1 LKIPN
6 YQFTTD
12 WFGHVEQ
19 IWLQKLPQL
28 IPEDPVCLEIGSWEG
43 RSTLWILEHL
53 RPKSLVC
60 IDTWEGASDQK
71 EHFAELIP
79 GVFNR
84 FKHNIA
90 QHELSDRVETL
101 MGRSFERLMQL
112 ICSEKIQFDFIYV
125 DGSHESYDV
134 LADGMLGFELLKSG
148 GIMIFDDYLW
158 DTQRH
163 YYNKPQYAI
172 DVFQRLFEDKMTVI
186 WKANQVWIRKK

>member
-28 IPEDPVCLEIGSWEG
+28 IPEDPVCLEIGS
-43 RSTLWILEHL
+43 
-53 RPKSLVC
+53 
-60 IDTWEGASDQK
+60 WEGASDQK